1 MPQFFGVIQGKYG
14 EGGAQFLS
22 DHPNPGNRV
31 GYVNDEIASLPPKTS
46 YIKTSAAFTRIKQQ
60 VAGMHAYTAKEVA
73 SGVWK
78 QKSPNQTVAGGVQQP
93 SKAVTPADWTPAGD
107 WQVLN
112 GSGFSLRYPGNWK
125 AYASG
130 ASAMIAPQGGVEATS
145 TGQAAGLEYGVLTD
159 RFQPSSANGD
169 TAAATTELLAQIK
182 RENPQLEPGPAT
194 NVIVNGVQG
203 RSLEA
208 TNTSAGSAGAAEHDW
223 LVAVPQTDGS
233 LRYVVFVAPEADFN
247 RLRPT
252 FEQILRTLKVQ

>member
-1 MPQFFGVIQGKYG
+1 
-14 EGGAQFLS
+14 
-22 DHPNPGNRV
+22 
-31 GYVNDEIASLPPKTS
+31 
-46 YIKTSAAFTRIKQQ
+46 
-60 VAGMHAYTAKEVA
+60 
-73 SGVWK
+73 
-78 QKSPNQTVAGGVQQP
+78 
-93 SKAVTPADWTPAGD
+93 
-107 WQVLN
+107 
-112 GSGFSLRYPGNWK
+112 
-125 AYASG
+125 
-130 ASAMIAPQGGVEATS
+130 MIAPQGGMEATS